1 MTVGSLFSGIGGFDL
16 GLERSGHVIQ
26 WQVESNAYCR
36 SVLRRH
42 WPHVKRYEDA
52 VTVDT
57 CSLAR
62 VDCICAGWP
71 CQPVSVAGLRK
82 GVDDVDWLWPSVVR
96 VVSDLRPRVVLLENT
111 AGLFTANDG
120 RAFGQVLGDLAEIRY
135 DCEWAVLS
143 ARTLG
148 APHRRERVFIVGI
161 MADTNS
167 ERSQRYGKEYKLRED
182 SQKIKASRSSTSKRD
197 ETDVADTESSIGY
210 DDEAVARN
218 GEFKTQEVFGDRSS
232 IRGESAWWDVEPNVG
247 RVAHGIPG
255 RVHRLK
261 GLGNSIVPQI
271 AEEIGRAIIKAMK

>member
-1 MTVGSLFSGIGGFDL
+1 MTVGSVFSGIGGFDL

-135 DCEWAVLS
+135 DCEWSVLS

-167 ERSQRYGKEYKLRED
+167 ERSQGLRSNVLD
-182 SQKIKASRSSTSKRD
+182 KRVAQGSTERKTGWSCSATGTRFFAGIVEKQ
-197 ETDVADTESSIGY
+197 EWCTQSSIPRVVDGLP
-210 DDEAVARN
+210 DRVERTRAIGNAV
-218 GEFKTQEVFGDRSS
+218 
-232 IRGESAWWDVEPNVG
+232 
-247 RVAHGIPG
+247 
-255 RVHRLK
+255 
-261 GLGNSIVPQI
+261 VPQV
-271 AEEIGRAIIKAMK
+271 AEWIGNRLAILGI